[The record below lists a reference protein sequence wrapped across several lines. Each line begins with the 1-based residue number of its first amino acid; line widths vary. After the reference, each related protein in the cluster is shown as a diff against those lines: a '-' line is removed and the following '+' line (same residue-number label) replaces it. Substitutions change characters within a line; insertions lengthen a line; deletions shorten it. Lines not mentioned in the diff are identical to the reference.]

1 MAETNTGPEP
11 TKPISQGTSPAPEEE
26 PAEGVPV
33 LPEILAQ
40 ARERLEVISAEL
52 EFKVSD
58 DMLEVTLPV
67 DQLSE
72 IATVIKQELGYGML
86 MSVTGVDWKTSYQLV
101 YHIYKID
108 SPFPI
113 VLKCSL
119 PHDENPEVPS
129 LVPLWPGADFQEREI
144 YDLFGVVFTGHPDLR
159 RILLA
164 DDFPGHPLRK
174 DWQPDPEYVLV
185 PHLRV
190 PGYPGAKGG
199 KASTGR
205 FLNDG

>member
-11 TKPISQGTSPAPEEE
+11 TKPLPQETSPAAGE
-26 PAEGVPV
+26 PVEGVPV
-33 LPEILAQ
+33 LPEILAR
-40 ARERLEVISAEL
+40 ARERLEAISSEL
-52 EFKVSD
+52 QFKVFD
-58 DMLEVTLPV
+58 DMLEVVLPV
-67 DQLSE
+67 AQLPE
-72 IATVIKQELGYGML
+72 IARTIRDELGYGML
-86 MSVTGVDWKTSYQLV
+86 MSISGVDWKTSYELV

-119 PHDENPEVPS
+119 PHEENPEAPS
-129 LVPLWPGADFQEREI
+129 LMPFWPGADFQEREV
-144 YDLFGVVFTGHPDLR
+144 YDLMGIVFTGHPDLR

-190 PGYPGAKGG
+190 PGYSGARRG

-205 FLNDG
+205 FLNE

>member
-11 TKPISQGTSPAPEEE
+11 TKPIVQDTSPAADGE
-26 PAEGVPV
+26 PVEGMPV

-40 ARERLEVISAEL
+40 ARTRLESISSEL
-52 EFKVSD
+52 EFKVFD

-67 DQLSE
+67 DQLPE
-72 IATVIKQELGYGML
+72 TAAVIKQELGYGML
-86 MSVTGVDWKTSYQLV
+86 MSITGVDWKTSYQLV
-101 YHIYKID
+101 YHIYKIN

-113 VLKCSL
+113 VLKCNL
-119 PHDENPEVPS
+119 PHDENPEAPS
-129 LVPLWPGADFQEREI
+129 LMPLWPGADFQEREI
-144 YDLFGVVFTGHPDLR
+144 YDLLGVVFIGHPDLR

-205 FLNDG
+205 FLDNG